1 MKVDTAG
8 STELVPPEYAPP
20 LPALSNADLAYL
32 EIESMAPGDMDSE
45 VTETNA
51 LIVSEDPRFSA
62 HILTLR
68 ETTRIQG
75 DAQSS
80 LAQVADD
87 NQLATNELRVVT
99 ARELR
104 SLSEAAHSSS
114 ELYRQLESR
123 LSIVQQDIVSMT
135 SSIQRLASPS
145 TEEKTRAICRTSDI
159 AIGTF
164 PIAPPSHR
172 EHLFRLSNESLALR
186 RVFTKHDR
194 QSQARLDK
202 SFRRLAEQTEA
213 NKCLND
219 LVADQ
224 SSLVGRVQSLD
235 SRLEEEGFKR
245 ESSSPK
251 SKPADKPPP
260 VSSAAFPSND
270 FYRLLL
276 TLQET
281 MCKMESDMADVRETV
296 ETSSHGQ
303 AFGHAVKYTTTPT
316 SDEQGHCEFFMKQLV
331 DQADRSKLTDDER
344 KSLLGLKLT
353 SDKVHPSLNRWWIS
367 YSKTKSSNVLQN
379 IYDDFMDQFCN
390 RTPRELVGEFF
401 EESER
406 YDGETV
412 KDYFISLQ
420 KILDDMD
427 IPPEQGVVIF
437 RRGVRQSRAEPC
449 LEITNKELRSISDCM
464 KLIRTRQIPV
474 DGTTSYRD
482 RPGLKPSSRPS
493 SSVSTAA
500 SSRFG
505 NSERSPV
512 SSLGFDE
519 KSDIAKLVEALTT
532 NQQQQQQTFVAQIA
546 EVQKSLI
553 EALCPPQPLYTAPI

>member
-1 MKVDTAG
+1 MVLLESNLAPVQQDESQRWPFGLDPSKHIETISEAALIQAPSSLPHEAFYPNTPFGLPAPDDMKVDTAG

-123 LSIVQQDIVSMT
+123 LSIVQQD
-135 SSIQRLASPS
+135 L
-145 TEEKTRAICRTSDI
+145 
-159 AIGTF
+159 
-164 PIAPPSHR
+164 
-172 EHLFRLSNESLALR
+172 RLSNESLALR

-194 QSQARLDK
+194 QSQARLDE

-219 LVADQ
+219 LVATLVADQ

-235 SRLEEEGFKR
+235 SRLEEERFKR

-270 FYRLLL
+270 FYV
-276 TLQET
+276 Q
-281 MCKMESDMADVRETV
+281 
-296 ETSSHGQ
+296 
-303 AFGHAVKYTTTPT
+303 
-316 SDEQGHCEFFMKQLV
+316 
-331 DQADRSKLTDDER
+331 
-344 KSLLGLKLT
+344 
-353 SDKVHPSLNRWWIS
+353 S
-367 YSKTKSSNVLQN
+367 YSLQWILHPATGTFLWLKTASRRQHSHAKYGLYEWLVMPFGL
-379 IYDDFMDQFCN
+379 CN
-390 RTPRELVGEFF
+390 AVPCFERLMEHIPIDHKWRTCLL
-401 EESER
+401 
-406 YDGETV
+406 Y
-412 KDYFISLQ
+412 
-420 KILDDMD
+420 LDDCIVYSED
-427 IPPEQGVVIF
+427 FGPHLVRLGQVLSKFPEAVF
-437 RRGVRQSRAEPC
+437 
-449 LEITNKELRSISDCM
+449 
-464 KLIRTRQIPV
+464 KLKMSKCKWGR
-474 DGTTSYRD
+474 
-482 RPGLKPSSRPS
+482 
-493 SSVSTAA
+493 SSVP
-500 SSRFG
+500 F
-505 NSERSPV
+505 
-512 SSLGFDE
+512 LGH
-519 KSDIAKLVEALTT
+519 IVTPAGLLP
-532 NQQQQQQTFVAQIA
+532 N
-546 EVQKSLI
+546 
-553 EALCPPQPLYTAPI
+553 P